1 MEVYISVKCLKVM
14 FSSSAPAPVPPLTF
28 IQCFDTFPFSYI
40 IAIDLMVSLEQA
52 AYVVLENAS
61 SLEVCVIIVNG
72 PDIVPQ
78 IEMNV
83 TVFATNL
90 DGSDK
95 GV

>member
-1 MEVYISVKCLKVM
+1 M
-14 FSSSAPAPVPPLTF
+14 FSSSVPAPVPPLTF

-40 IAIDLMVSLEQA
+40 IAIDLVVSLEHA

-83 TVFATNL
+83 TVFATNF

>member
-1 MEVYISVKCLKVM
+1 
-14 FSSSAPAPVPPLTF
+14 
-28 IQCFDTFPFSYI
+28 
-40 IAIDLMVSLEQA
+40 MVSLEQA
-52 AYVVLENAS
+52 AYAVLENAS

-72 PDIVPQ
+72 PDVIPQ